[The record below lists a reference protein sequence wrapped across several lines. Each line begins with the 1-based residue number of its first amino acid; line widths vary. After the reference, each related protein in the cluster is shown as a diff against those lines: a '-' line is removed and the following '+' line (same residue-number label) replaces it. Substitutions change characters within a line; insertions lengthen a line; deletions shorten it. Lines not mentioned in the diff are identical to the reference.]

1 MNFKAREKLSAV
13 IRVYVMDEK
22 AAVVCR
28 DLHISRQTW
37 YRWEKEFRE
46 AIGRIWG
53 GLNSKLTI
61 KGE

>member
-22 AAVVCR
+22 VAVVCR
-28 DLHISRQTW
+28 DFNISRQTW

-53 GLNSKLTI
+53 GLKKI
-61 KGE
+61 